1 MGGTGLGGGR
11 RKKGVRTVLYD
22 NYGSAYGV
30 TSKHIFLPLLIY
42 NLICFTHDFN
52 FTWSSSSELANKNK
66 NVVYAQVLFS
76 HSK

>member
-1 MGGTGLGGGR
+1 MYHRCCKYNVIYTSTAGKGGIGLGGGGA
-11 RKKGVRTVLYD
+11 KKGVRTVLYD

-52 FTWSSSSELANKNK
+52 FT
-66 NVVYAQVLFS
+66 
-76 HSK
+76 